1 MFAEQYVHGASSR
14 PLVLLAEDDP
24 NDELLLTLA
33 FAKVAPEVNLRSF
46 TDGEELMRF
55 LARKERSSQTSGRD
69 ASLLLLDL
77 RMPRLD
83 GFSVLHW
90 LVDHPEERPGRI
102 VVLTGVDRR
111 EDLDR
116 AVLLGVDGYLIK
128 PQDTAQ
134 LKNVVQ
140 SLGCFWRTPVTD
152 GSGSH
157 ESLSTPIRILSSA
170 RDAQYSRQNGP
181 DLAATASL
189 NFRSEP

>member
-1 MFAEQYVHGASSR
+1 MFADQCVHGASSR
-14 PLVLLAEDDP
+14 PLVVLAEDDP
-24 NDELLLTLA
+24 NDELLLRLA

-55 LARKERSSQTSGRD
+55 LRGKERASQTSGRD
-69 ASLLLLDL
+69 ANLLLLDL

-90 LVDHPEERPGRI
+90 LADNPDHRPEKI

-128 PQDTAQ
+128 PQDSAQ
-134 LKNVVQ
+134 LRAVVK
-140 SLGCFWRTPVTD
+140 SLGCFWSGAEPAGSESAALHRVRGVPHQAICTPVM
-152 GSGSH
+152 
-157 ESLSTPIRILSSA
+157 
-170 RDAQYSRQNGP
+170 
-181 DLAATASL
+181 LAAAG
-189 NFRSEP
+189 RDVAAP